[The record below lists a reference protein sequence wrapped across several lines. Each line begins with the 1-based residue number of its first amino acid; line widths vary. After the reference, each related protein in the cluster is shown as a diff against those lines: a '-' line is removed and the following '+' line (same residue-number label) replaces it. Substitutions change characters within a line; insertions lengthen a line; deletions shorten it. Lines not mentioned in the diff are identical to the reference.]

1 MEQGFI
7 DEELFKQAFS
17 RPLDL
22 GRIYNAGNYEREN
35 IVLVATEDLYLDE
48 YMLMQMEYGEDGLPD
63 YARSHFL
70 TFDSIEVKA
79 GDRVR
84 IRTCKGEDTEE
95 IGVNTGKHYDVVYW
109 NLDAPIWK
117 DRDNNVRIQ
126 LMGNSYE
133 ICPDPEEDK
142 MQ

>member
-35 IVLVATEDLYLDE
+35 IVLVATEDLYLDD

-70 TFDSIEVKA
+70 TFDNIEVKA

-126 LMGNSYE
+126 LMGDNYE
-133 ICPDPEEDK
+133 ICPDPDMEK
-142 MQ
+142 I